1 MNPKDLIE
9 RALKSGDGALNEAD
23 SKQLLGVYGIPVVD
37 EAVCVD
43 PDEAATRAEEIGF
56 PVVLKGLG
64 ARLTHKTERGL
75 VRLGLN
81 GPGEIIEAAR
91 RMTDEAGDD
100 LEGWL
105 VQPQVSGRREL
116 VAGLFRDAQ
125 FGPVV
130 MFGLGGILTEALDD
144 VVFKVA
150 PLTEVHAAHML
161 DQLKAKS
168 LLGPFRGEAA
178 ADRDALINTLLG
190 LSRLG
195 IELEDVAEVDIN
207 PLLITP
213 EGEVRAVDALVVVG
227 KSPVKEAERIPLDPA
242 EVGALFHPKAVAFVG
257 ASALPKSR
265 SPPGLRPLWKS
276 RSTRA

>member
-1 MNPKDLIE
+1 MNPKELIE
-9 RALKSGDGALNEAD
+9 RSLESGHGALNEAD
-23 SKQLLGVYGIPVVD
+23 SKRLLGVYGIPVVD

-64 ARLTHKTERGL
+64 AKLTHKTERGL

-81 GPGEIIEAAR
+81 GPGEIIAAAR
-91 RMTDEAGDD
+91 KMADEAGDD

-116 VAGLFRDAQ
+116 VAGLFRDEQ

-130 MFGLGGILTEALDD
+130 MFGLGGIFTEALDD

-150 PLTEVHAAHML
+150 PFTEAHAAHML
-161 DQLKAKS
+161 DQLRAKS
-168 LLGPFRGEAA
+168 LLGPFRGEAS
-178 ADRDALINTLLG
+178 ADRDALIKTLMG
-190 LSRLG
+190 LSKLG
-195 IELEDVAEVDIN
+195 VELEDVAEVDIN

-213 EGEVRAVDALVVVG
+213 EGDVRAVDALVVTGTSPGQRDRTNTVG
-227 KSPVKEAERIPLDPA
+227 SGGSGRPVP
-242 EVGALFHPKAVAFVG
+242 
-257 ASALPKSR
+257 S
-265 SPPGLRPLWKS
+265 
-276 RSTRA
+276 